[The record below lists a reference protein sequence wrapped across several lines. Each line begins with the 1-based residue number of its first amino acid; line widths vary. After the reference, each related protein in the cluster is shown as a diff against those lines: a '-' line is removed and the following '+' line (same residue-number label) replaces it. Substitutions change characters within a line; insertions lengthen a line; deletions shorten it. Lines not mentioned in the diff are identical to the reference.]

1 MVFPVRILCTTLLM
15 AGLARVSTTI
25 QPAAP
30 EPLTITGITVID
42 VAAGRERADQSVV
55 IAGNRI
61 ASIGDR
67 RTISPPPGARVIDGR
82 GRFVMPGLIDTHVH
96 LGNAADR
103 DQLRAVGPLLAH
115 GVTGVRDA
123 GASGQDAWLV
133 ALRDR
138 VARGELVAPRLYVSG
153 MIGGRTVARSGLES
167 AGAFARHLVDLGVD
181 GLKIR
186 DGLTN
191 GDIRAVVEVGA
202 AAKRPVYGH
211 TYDAATR
218 ERDDIYTLEAIRMG
232 LSGTMHIMGMP
243 QVRADR
249 RPAPPRGPR
258 FGDWQ
263 AWWIYQAS
271 LWRDADPAAERELVD
286 AMVARRAWLEPTL
299 ITEDWIVNADQYRKA
314 WNDRRIPGSFER
326 MREGFPT
333 VQGPDLQRYS
343 ESFTRM
349 KAFVRRFHEAGGIVT
364 AGTDCVPLCGYG
376 IHDELRL
383 LVEAGLT
390 PAAAL
395 RAATTDAARVLG
407 WADRVGSI
415 RETMLA
421 DLVVLTANP
430 LHDIRNVTRVD
441 AVVREGR
448 YLDRTTLD
456 GLLSKAR

>member
-1 MVFPVRILCTTLLM
+1 
-15 AGLARVSTTI
+15 
-25 QPAAP
+25 
-30 EPLTITGITVID
+30 
-42 VAAGRERADQSVV
+42 
-55 IAGNRI
+55 
-61 ASIGDR
+61 
-67 RTISPPPGARVIDGR
+67 
-82 GRFVMPGLIDTHVH
+82 
-96 LGNAADR
+96 
-103 DQLRAVGPLLAH
+103 
-115 GVTGVRDA
+115 
-123 GASGQDAWLV
+123 
-133 ALRDR
+133 
-138 VARGELVAPRLYVSG
+138 
-153 MIGGRTVARSGLES
+153 
-167 AGAFARHLVDLGVD
+167 
-181 GLKIR
+181 
-186 DGLTN
+186 
-191 GDIRAVVEVGA
+191 
-202 AAKRPVYGH
+202 
-211 TYDAATR
+211 
-218 ERDDIYTLEAIRMG
+218 
-232 LSGTMHIMGMP
+232 
-243 QVRADR
+243 
-249 RPAPPRGPR
+249 
-258 FGDWQ
+258 
-263 AWWIYQAS
+263 
-271 LWRDADPAAERELVD
+271 
-286 AMVARRAWLEPTL
+286 
-299 ITEDWIVNADQYRKA
+299 
-314 WNDRRIPGSFER
+314 

-333 VQGPDLQRYS
+333 VQGPELQRYS